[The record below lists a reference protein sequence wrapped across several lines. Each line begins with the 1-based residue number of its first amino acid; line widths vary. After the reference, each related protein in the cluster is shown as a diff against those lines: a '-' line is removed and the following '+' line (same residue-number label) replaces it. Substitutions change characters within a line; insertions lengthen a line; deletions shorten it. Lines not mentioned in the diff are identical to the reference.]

1 MDKNDYYHS
10 FKTQLEGWLRVE
22 SRSRVTRP
30 LTQVYMMIK
39 MIIIIILKFDLE
51 VDSGK
56 NLGHG
61 LG

>member
-1 MDKNDYYHS
+1 M
-10 FKTQLEGWLRVE
+10 VE
-22 SRSRVTRP
+22 SRSQVTRP

-39 MIIIIILKFDLE
+39 IIIIIILKPDLE